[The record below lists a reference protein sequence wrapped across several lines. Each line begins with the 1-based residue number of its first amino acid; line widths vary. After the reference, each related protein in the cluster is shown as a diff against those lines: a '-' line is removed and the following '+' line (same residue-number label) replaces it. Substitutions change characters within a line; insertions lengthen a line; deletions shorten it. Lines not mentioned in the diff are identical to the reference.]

1 MNESIWRVC
10 LESKIT
16 KGKLV
21 GLLYDYARVCKCP
34 SARITFQGKCVNLYL
49 GAGRKNL
56 CGLTMEKA
64 YDVLKG
70 LTVEKTASKGSG
82 YMGRSMSVNA
92 KRAYERGLKPLSRIR
107 SSDLR
112 QNGFHYSVAFFK
124 WLVHNWDIKPKEL
137 HHTSAAYRIT
147 PFYDGSVIRYAA
159 RCCNLELL
167 YRMYRGK
174 LTMQQAKQERR
185 IRYARA
191 RILDTLLGGKSG
203 KIISADC
210 LLCDNLLFLSSKLCI
225 GRDNPGVRIVE
236 IFDGQPE
243 SENLENLTIELIKHR
258 TTVYR
263 KYMRN

>member
-1 MNESIWRVC
+1 
-10 LESKIT
+10 
-16 KGKLV
+16 
-21 GLLYDYARVCKCP
+21 
-34 SARITFQGKCVNLYL
+34 
-49 GAGRKNL
+49 
-56 CGLTMEKA
+56 
-64 YDVLKG
+64 
-70 LTVEKTASKGSG
+70 
-82 YMGRSMSVNA
+82 
-92 KRAYERGLKPLSRIR
+92 
-107 SSDLR
+107 
-112 QNGFHYSVAFFK
+112 
-124 WLVHNWDIKPKEL
+124 
-137 HHTSAAYRIT
+137 
-147 PFYDGSVIRYAA
+147 
-159 RCCNLELL
+159 
-167 YRMYRGK
+167 
-174 LTMQQAKQERR
+174 MQQAKQERR